1 METLTRMFTG
11 RRIDWERSGRQQID
25 VDPQQRHQAIA
36 TLKREAMAR
45 NAELLVL
52 PSPWAH
58 TLIVSVI

>member
-11 RRIDWERSGRQQID
+11 RRIDWARVGRQSVD

-36 TLKREAMAR
+36 ALKREAMAH
-45 NAELLVL
+45 NAELMVL

-58 TLIVSVI
+58 TLIVSVF